1 MKNWL
6 IEKYGGTARIVGDI
20 VRNLI
25 KKGKPISDNRKQK
38 FSFFCTI
45 TGDIIHYINGGELE
59 ACLLSRSTLSGLI
72 SLLPTS
78 EYDLWIREMTMAQ
91 LDFRNPE
98 GLDTFNCLK

>member
-45 TGDIIHYINGGELE
+45 TGAIERLE
-59 ACLLSRSTLSGLI
+59 ILSRVTTLMEVNWR
-72 SLLPTS
+72 PV
-78 EYDLWIREMTMAQ
+78 YY
-91 LDFRNPE
+91 PE
-98 GLDTFNCLK
+98 AHLAA